1 MSLRHQLEL
10 GNIKF
15 LTSLQNKQEL
25 LEDTGE
31 YFKLSSEELAEVLA
45 PYGETDLLIQEAVKL
60 NIEIKQDKI
69 VLKEDRNKTKDRVV
83 VLSYVNYIFDKIE
96 NAWNKQLQ
104 EKDDF
109 DIDDLELVF

>member
-1 MSLRHQLEL
+1 M
-10 GNIKF
+10 
-15 LTSLQNKQEL
+15 

-31 YFKLSSEELAEVLA
+31 YFKVSSEELAEILA

-60 NIEIKQDKI
+60 NIEIKQDKV

-96 NAWNKQLQ
+96 NEWNRQLQ
-104 EKDDF
+104 TKDD
-109 DIDDLELVF
+109 IDWDDVELVF